1 MNGSLGGVINLE
13 LWPINL
19 RTSHGVRSLLV
30 LSSPE
35 ARRIDVLNKLGICL
49 LQGSEVKAC
58 ASSGC
63 NKMKTTTDNT
73 CTKSTGNIGERLCF
87 LLLYPFTYPFSFPA
101 ENIAAQGPA
110 SAQAPSTLYPL
121 LLTTTETPHPHQ
133 QQQQPKPR
141 PHYCATH
148 KFIICQIASSP

>member
-35 ARRIDVLNKLGICL
+35 ALRIDVLNKLGICL

-63 NKMKTTTDNT
+63 NKMKTTDNT
-73 CTKSTGNIGERLCF
+73 FTKSRTGNIGEGVCF
-87 LLLYPFTYPFSFPA
+87 ILLAFPHL
-101 ENIAAQGPA
+101 IAIFISRQMLA
-110 SAQAPSTLYPL
+110 SKA
-121 LLTTTETPHPHQ
+121 
-133 QQQQPKPR
+133 
-141 PHYCATH
+141 
-148 KFIICQIASSP
+148 

>member
-87 LLLYPFTYPFSFPA
+87 AFVSPFYIHFHFPLKTS
-101 ENIAAQGPA
+101 AQGPA
-110 SAQAPSTLYPL
+110 KRPSTKHPL
-121 LLTTTETPHPHQ
+121 PFTINNNRNPTPTPTTTTTETTPTLLC
-133 QQQQPKPR
+133 
-141 PHYCATH
+141 YT
-148 KFIICQIASSP
+148 

>member
-49 LQGSEVKAC
+49 LQGSELKAC

-63 NKMKTTTDNT
+63 NKMKTTDNT
-73 CTKSTGNIGERLCF
+73 CTKSTGNIGERLF
-87 LLLYPFTYPFSFPA
+87 FAFVFSPDIHFHFPLKTS
-101 ENIAAQGPA
+101 AQGPIQRP
-110 SAQAPSTLYPL
+110 SAQAKHHTLYGTL
-121 LLTTTETPHPHQ
+121 
-133 QQQQPKPR
+133 
-141 PHYCATH
+141 YY
-148 KFIICQIASSP
+148 